1 MHRSI
6 FVSSLLVV
14 LIAVTACFH
23 DVGRVSF
30 AEEGQRQA
38 TFNLAPGDVCF
49 AADVEVHGADHAKA
63 RFDVDLMQGG
73 QVAAQAA
80 CDPLKIGDRKAC
92 TYRFDN
98 HDYRCNVV
106 MDCRAHLATGGPTV
120 LRVRLSV
127 AEKPA
132 DFTLHRADLIV
143 GQ

>member
-1 MHRSI
+1 MRHWI
-6 FVSSLLVV
+6 FASSLPPV
-14 LIAVTACFH
+14 LIGVTACFH

-38 TFNLAPGDVCF
+38 TFNLAPGEVRF
-49 AADVEVHGADHAKA
+49 AADVEVKDADRAKA
-63 RFDVDLMQGG
+63 RFDVDLLQGG
-73 QVAAQAA
+73 QLAAQAA
-80 CDPLKIGDRKAC
+80 CDPLKLGDRKAC
-92 TYRFDN
+92 TYRFGNGDF
-98 HDYRCNVV
+98 RCNVV

-120 LRVRLSV
+120 IRVRLSV